1 MGLYATPSAAYTC
14 AMPTSDEDVWYFQHS
29 GYLRLA
35 QTLSAELV
43 ARLNA
48 ATDREIAALREPI
61 VWEEGEGRRTDDV
74 RRLSKIIERD
84 PVYLEA
90 ATQPFLLDA
99 IEAALGP
106 NIELLTNKHNHLM
119 VRPPGSGVVPWHS
132 GEEPY
137 EATLVT
143 ALIYLE
149 ESTLENGCVR
159 IVPGSHRR
167 PFRQQRRYPGGD
179 FYENPLYYRA
189 LPVPMPKG
197 GILLFN
203 DCCYHGADTNN
214 SPYSRRSLTLGYRA
228 HDAHAVDK
236 NDPEKIIVRGER
248 VYTGHPHPF
257 PNLPTYNS

>member
-1 MGLYATPSAAYTC
+1 MGLYATPGAAYTC
-14 AMPTSDEDVWYFQHS
+14 AMSTSDEDVWYFQHS

-35 QTLSAELV
+35 QTLSDELV
-43 ARLNA
+43 TRLNA
-48 ATDREIAALREPI
+48 ATDREIAARREPI
-61 VWEEGEGRRTDDV
+61 VWEEGEGRMADDV

-106 NIELLTNKHNHLM
+106 HIELLTNKHNHLM

-203 DCCYHGADTNN
+203 DCCYHGADTND
-214 SPYSRRSLTLGYRA
+214 SQHSRRSLTLGYRA

-257 PNLPTYNS
+257 PNLPTHNS